1 VYAVVLF
8 AVVVGVALNVL
19 HVFDI
24 CCGYKSGILWG
35 GWDGNGYDVDTH
47 VVFGYYMHPPA

>member
-8 AVVVGVALNVL
+8 AVVVDVALNVL

-24 CCGYKSGILWG
+24 CCGYKSGILCG